1 MAQVVSRQFEFAVR
15 QIQVVTI
22 SFGTPSW
29 ADVWLAETQS
39 PFPLLLD
46 PDLVAYQ
53 VYGLQRS
60 VLHSWGWNNLRY
72 YAKAILRGQ
81 KFSVNRGDMNQLG
94 GDFLV
99 DAGGILRLVHPS
111 VDPTDRPALSALLS
125 AL

>member
-1 MAQVVSRQFEFAVR
+1 MAQVVSRQSEFAAR

-22 SFGTPSW
+22 SFGAPYW

-46 PDLVAYQ
+46 PDLAAYR
-53 VYGLQRS
+53 VYDLQRS

-72 YAKAILRGQ
+72 YAKAALRGQ
-81 KFSVNRGDMNQLG
+81 KFSVNRGGVNQLG

-99 DAGGILRLVHPS
+99 DANGILRLVHPS
-111 VDPTDRPALSALLS
+111 HDPTDRPAVSSLLAAL
-125 AL
+125 

>member
-1 MAQVVSRQFEFAVR
+1 MAQVVSRQSEFAAR

-22 SFGTPSW
+22 SFGTLYW
-29 ADVWLAETQS
+29 ASVWLKETHS

-46 PDLVAYQ
+46 PDLAAYQ
-53 VYGLQRS
+53 AYDLQRS

-72 YAKAILRGQ
+72 YAKAVLRGQ

-99 DAGGILRLVHPS
+99 DTNGILRLIHPS
-111 VDPTDRPALSALLS
+111 ADPTDRPALSALLS
-125 AL
+125 TL